1 MHLKT
6 IKYPEYEEKIPQK
19 GQHIL
24 AQCSEENIIVY
35 QAFNPRI
42 AAYAVANQQFGG
54 EHYRFS
60 RMSWIK
66 PNFLWMMYRCGWAE
80 KEAQKRVLAI
90 EISKENF
97 EKILEG
103 AVFSSYKQHI
113 YQTQENWKAALENS
127 SVRLQ
132 WDPDHDPYGAKLD
145 RRAVQLGLRGATL
158 KTFATDWIV
167 SIQDITNFVLEQGAK
182 VKAKKLDDLL
192 VMEESVYAV
201 KSEKAAQAIA
211 LSRFEGV

>member
-6 IKYPEYEEKIPQK
+6 IKYPDYEENLPQE

-42 AAYAVANQQFGG
+42 ATYAVANQQFGG

-90 EISKENF
+90 EISKANF

-103 AVFSSYKQHI
+103 AVFSSYKEHI

-145 RRAVQLGLRGATL
+145 RRAVQLGLRGAVL
-158 KTFATDWIV
+158 KTFATDWII

-182 VKAKKLDDLL
+182 VKANKLEELL
-192 VMEESVYAV
+192 VMEETVYAV
-201 KSEKAAQAIA
+201 KNAAAGRAVA
-211 LSRFEGV
+211 LSNLEDV

>member
-1 MHLKT
+1 MKLQT
-6 IKYPEYEEKIPQK
+6 IHYLNYEKKLPQK

-24 AQCSEENIIVY
+24 AQCSDENIIVY

-42 AAYAVANQQFGG
+42 ATYAVENQAFGG
-54 EHYRFS
+54 AHYRFT

-66 PNFLWMMYRCGWAE
+66 PNFLWMMYRCGWAS

-90 EISKENF
+90 EISKANF

-103 AVFSSYKQHI
+103 AVFSAYKPQI
-113 YQTQENWKAALENS
+113 YKTQENWRAALESS

-145 RRAVQLGLRGATL
+145 RRAVQLGLRDDIL
-158 KTFATDWIV
+158 KTFATDWII
-167 SIQDITNFVLEQGAK
+167 SIQDITDFVLEEGKK
-182 VKAKKLDDLL
+182 VKAGKLDELL
-192 VMEESVYAV
+192 VMQEAVYDV
-201 KSEKAAQAIA
+201 KSEKARQAIA
-211 LSRFEGV
+211 LSYL

>member
-1 MHLKT
+1 MNLKT
-6 IKYPEYEEKIPQK
+6 IAYPKYEEHLPQN

-24 AQCSEENIIVY
+24 AQYSEENIIVY

-42 AAYAVANQQFGG
+42 ANYAVANQKFGG
-54 EHYRFS
+54 QHYCFT

-90 EISKENF
+90 EIAKENF
-97 EKILEG
+97 EKILEA
-103 AVFSSYKQHI
+103 AVFSSYQSNI
-113 YQTQENWKAALENS
+113 YKTKENWKAALENS

-145 RRAVQLGLRGATL
+145 RRAVQLGLRGAML
-158 KTFATDWIV
+158 KTFATDWII
-167 SIQDITNFVLEQGAK
+167 SIQDITDFVLTQGAK
-182 VKAKKLDDLL
+182 VKKKQLNDLV
-192 VMEESVYAV
+192 VMEEMVYTV
-201 KSEKAAQAIA
+201 KSEKGCQAIA
-211 LSRFEGV
+211 LSRLEDV

>member
-1 MHLKT
+1 MYLKT
-6 IKYPEYEEKIPQK
+6 IPYPNYEEKLPQK

-42 AAYAVANQQFGG
+42 ATYAVANQQFGG
-54 EHYRFS
+54 EHYRFT

-97 EKILEG
+97 EKILEE
-103 AVFSSYKQHI
+103 AVFSSYKPPI
-113 YQTQENWKAALENS
+113 YQTEENWKAALEKS

-132 WDPDHDPYGAKLD
+132 WDPDHNPYGDKLD
-145 RRAVQLGLRGATL
+145 RRAVQLGLRGTLL
-158 KTFATDWIV
+158 KTFATDWII
-167 SIQDITNFVLEQGAK
+167 SIQDITNFVLE
-182 VKAKKLDDLL
+182 
-192 VMEESVYAV
+192 
-201 KSEKAAQAIA
+201 
-211 LSRFEGV
+211 